1 MFFTK
6 DYPSVEQI
14 REVFQKNIVVPVF
27 AATSEF
33 QSLFE
38 QVAAAMEGSGAV
50 TAIISQNS
58 SNIIDVIQTAYLVGN
73 NDNIWYLIKLCC
85 RILYQMW
92 P

>member
-1 MFFTK
+1 M
-6 DYPSVEQI
+6 
-14 REVFQKNIVVPVF
+14 FQKNIVVPVF

-33 QSLFE
+33 QPLFE
-38 QVAAAMEGSGAV
+38 RVVAAMEGSGAV
-50 TAIISQNS
+50 TAVISGDS

-73 NDNIWYLIKLCC
+73 FVSFKLIKLCC